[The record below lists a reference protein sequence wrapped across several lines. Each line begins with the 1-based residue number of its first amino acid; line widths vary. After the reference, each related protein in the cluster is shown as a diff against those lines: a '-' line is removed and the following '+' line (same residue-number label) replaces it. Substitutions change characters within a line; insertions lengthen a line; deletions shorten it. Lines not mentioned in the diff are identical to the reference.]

1 MQTQTVQ
8 TQTINISETANQ
20 LLQEL
25 ADLEKISTEAVL
37 ERALENY
44 RRELFWKQTN
54 EAFAAL
60 KADPEAWAEE
70 IAERNLWEQTIAD
83 GVEQE

>member
-1 MQTQTVQ
+1 MQPQTA
-8 TQTINISETANQ
+8 QTITISEAAQQ

-25 ADLEKISTEAVL
+25 ADLEKTSAEVVL
-37 ERALENY
+37 DRALENY

-54 EAFAAL
+54 EAYGAL

-70 IAERNLWEQTIAD
+70 LAERELWEQTIAD
-83 GVEQE
+83 GVEKE